1 MKTLLQRVYS
11 RIMIQNFSCN
21 IRLNVALSMGN
32 VMFIPNKQLSLE
44 YLSLKCLYGT
54 LFYRYGRGMDFALL
68 ARYKNINVY
77 VNIEQLRI

>member
-1 MKTLLQRVYS
+1 
-11 RIMIQNFSCN
+11 
-21 IRLNVALSMGN
+21 MGN

-54 LFYRYGRGMDFALL
+54 LFYRYGRGMDFTLL